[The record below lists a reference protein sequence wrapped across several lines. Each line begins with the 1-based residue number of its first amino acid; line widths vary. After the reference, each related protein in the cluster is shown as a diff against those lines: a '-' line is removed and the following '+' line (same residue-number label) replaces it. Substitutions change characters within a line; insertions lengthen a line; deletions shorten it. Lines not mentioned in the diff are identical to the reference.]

1 MKLYIPTCSLNLN
14 NIMSSDSI
22 SPAGLYQHRKYGN
35 KRYFPVE
42 ACPND
47 DAVFMYT
54 KIPVYK
60 VSGRD
65 MENYRVVIEIDSMGI
80 ESQLQKIDSSH
91 GVDVYV
97 SESTV
102 YFDPANTVI
111 MFEGKDAYE
120 ASRLQAE
127 QSLENKSFAFYQ
139 SRAIDRDMEFK
150 WSNSYC
156 KKYRPSHS
164 VHSLDE
170 DYRLDRIKGAIV
182 CYYAGLMQVKSPEL
196 AILKKDARRIKNV
209 FSAIANSSSRDLS
222 PEQEKSLEPVVQE
235 FAEVFSHVD
244 PVSLHNRE
252 AIDRHLSS
260 SKTLMGNADL
270 VSRELLL
277 KIINELY
284 LTPSLMHLLK
294 LSEPY
299 NVLSIYGI
307 LGSKNMSEL
316 LPVKFAEMDRALAGV
331 EGSLSRTSLNH
342 ICLFDTFHVA
352 DGHELKITE
361 NGPSLEFYNQFINAL
376 INGRHLENKDMK
388 TSLAIAVLGGQTL
401 KTLMGEEK
409 WNASATR
416 EYINSLLNNI
426 QNGTQF
432 DLLSDS
438 HEILQALAAFSL
450 KGGEIDKL
458 SDYLA
463 QNGVSEYRYAWG
475 MYGAAYGYSGL
486 PKTFTNRILTKE
498 CISEIN
504 GILFS
509 TANCSDKPVMND
521 KPEEFSF
528 GKALGETSSERVP
541 SCVIQD
547 QPQNAELLSPI
558 AERSDNKVIE
568 EGDKDFRSQMIAFRY
583 GKKSK
588 SLSDKTIDQIIDIYV
603 SSRKCVDEA
612 FIVKVSKVRGIGDEA
627 IKALRVY
634 LGIPLEVKQE
644 ENTLF
649 EDELLFV
656 TDKGLEG
663 IVKGLRIGD
672 SKVEKTILED
682 IKYIQKTHLK
692 DRPQDNAE
700 CINHLRN
707 LLFMP
712 NGKHL
717 KETAVNKQ
725 IVEQLIDELKIR
737 YR

>member
-1 MKLYIPTCSLNLN
+1 
-14 NIMSSDSI
+14 
-22 SPAGLYQHRKYGN
+22 
-35 KRYFPVE
+35 
-42 ACPND
+42 
-47 DAVFMYT
+47 
-54 KIPVYK
+54 
-60 VSGRD
+60 
-65 MENYRVVIEIDSMGI
+65 MENYRVVIEIDCMGM

-102 YFDPANTVI
+102 YFDPAHTVI
-111 MFEGKDAYE
+111 MYEGEEAYE

-127 QSLENKSFAFYQ
+127 QSLENKSFAFY
-139 SRAIDRDMEFK
+139 RHKEIDRNLEFK

-156 KKYRPSHS
+156 KKYRSSHS
-164 VHSLDE
+164 VSSIDE

-182 CYYAGLMQVKSPEL
+182 CYYAGLKQVKSPEL

-222 PEQEKSLEPVVQE
+222 PEQEKSLEPVIQE
-235 FAEVFSHVD
+235 FAEVFSYVD
-244 PVSLHNRE
+244 PISLHNRE
-252 AIDRHLSS
+252 AIERHLSS

-270 VSRELLL
+270 VSREVLLT
-277 KIINELY
+277 IINELC
-284 LTPSLMHLLK
+284 LMPSLMQLLK

-307 LGSKNMSEL
+307 LGSKNISEL
-316 LPVKFAEMDRALAGV
+316 LPIKFAEMDRALAGV
-331 EGSLSRTSLNH
+331 EGSLSRTSVNH
-342 ICLFDTFHVA
+342 IGLSEKFHVA
-352 DGHELKITE
+352 DSHELKVTD

-388 TSLAIAVLGGQTL
+388 PSLAIAVLGGQTL
-401 KTLMGEEK
+401 KALMGEEK

-416 EYINSLLNNI
+416 EYINDLLNNI
-426 QNGTQF
+426 QNGTHF
-432 DLLSDS
+432 NLLSDG

-458 SDYLA
+458 SDFLA

-504 GILFS
+504 RILFS
-509 TANCSDKPVMND
+509 TENSSDKPIINE
-521 KPEEFSF
+521 KLEASSF
-528 GKALGETSSERVP
+528 GMEPGEDAPESAPLYV
-541 SCVIQD
+541 VHD
-547 QPQNAELLSPI
+547 QPQNAELLSP
-558 AERSDNKVIE
+558 VIE
-568 EGDKDFRSQMIAFRY
+568 RGDSKGIEDGNKDFRSQMMAFRY

-588 SLSDKTIDQIIDIYV
+588 ALSNKTIEQIVDIYV

-627 IKALRVY
+627 IKSLRVY
-634 LGIPLEVKQE
+634 LGIPLDVKQE

-663 IVKGLRIGD
+663 VVKGLRIGD

-682 IKYIQKTHLK
+682 IEYIKKTHLK